1 MAGITLAIASSGYPC
16 AMKISSYQV
25 PVRRAVPEFVVAQL
39 SGAIAGLVLAADQLW
54 PEAPRRHKIVDRD
67 LTRC

>member
-1 MAGITLAIASSGYPC
+1 
-16 AMKISSYQV
+16 MKISSYQV